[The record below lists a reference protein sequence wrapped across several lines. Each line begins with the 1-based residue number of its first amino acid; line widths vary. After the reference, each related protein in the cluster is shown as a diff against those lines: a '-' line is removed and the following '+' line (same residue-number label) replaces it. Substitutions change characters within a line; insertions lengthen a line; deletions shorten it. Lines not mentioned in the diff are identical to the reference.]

1 MEESF
6 QTEEFTE
13 KIIQVSRV
21 SKKTKGGNK
30 IGFSVLAVVGDGN
43 GRVGVGLGKSP
54 EVQTSIRKAV
64 SYAKKHLI
72 TVPMKRKTITH
83 PISIKLG
90 AAKIMLKPAAPG
102 TGVIAGGSV
111 RAVAEAAGIHD
122 ILSKVLGTSNKASN
136 VYATLEAFKSLR
148 PLKVREPKQQKT
160 EVLDVEKKAKVK
172 KPEEK

>member
-1 MEESF
+1 MENIEN
-6 QTEEFTE
+6 EFSE

-30 IGFSVLAVVGDGN
+30 IGFSVLVVVGDGK

-54 EVQTSIRKAV
+54 DVQSSIKKAV
-64 SYAKKHLI
+64 TYAKKHLI
-72 TVPMKRKTITH
+72 NVPMKGTTIPH
-83 PISIKLG
+83 PINIKLG
-90 AAKIMLKPAAPG
+90 AAKIMLKPASAG

-136 VYATLEAFKSLR
+136 VYATMEALRSLR
-148 PLKVREPKQQKT
+148 
-160 EVLDVEKKAKVK
+160 EVKETNKKK
-172 KPEEK
+172 